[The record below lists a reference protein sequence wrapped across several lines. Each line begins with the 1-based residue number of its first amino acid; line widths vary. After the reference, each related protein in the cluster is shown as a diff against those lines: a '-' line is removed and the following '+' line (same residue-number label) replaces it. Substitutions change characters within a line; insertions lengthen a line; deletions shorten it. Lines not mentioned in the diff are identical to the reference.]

1 MTPPSAPK
9 TIGSMN
15 GTWAKWF
22 KLVLA
27 TTPLIWGSATAFG
40 KYAVTSLHDLDT
52 RVTKIEESR
61 FTNAD
66 GRELAVDVATIKA
79 EIRNLTKLEGRLE
92 RLEGKLDSII
102 ERLPVRTGP

>member
-1 MTPPSAPK
+1 MTPPNAPK

-40 KYAVTSLHDLDT
+40 KYAVTSLNDLDM
-52 RVTKIEESR
+52 RVTRIEESR
-61 FTNAD
+61 FTNVD
-66 GRELAVDVATIKA
+66 GHKLAVDVAALKEQA
-79 EIRNLTKLEGRLE
+79 KRLE
-92 RLEGKLDSII
+92 VIERKLDHLIA
-102 ERLPVRTGP
+102 RD

>member
-1 MTPPSAPK
+1 MTPPNAPK

-40 KYAVTSLHDLDT
+40 KYAITELHTLDM

-61 FTNAD
+61 FTNTD
-66 GRELAVDVATIKA
+66 GQQLAVDVATLKEQARRIA
-79 EIRNLTKLEGRLE
+79 FIEAKLDRLLE
-92 RLEGKLDSII
+92 RQEK
-102 ERLPVRTGP
+102 P